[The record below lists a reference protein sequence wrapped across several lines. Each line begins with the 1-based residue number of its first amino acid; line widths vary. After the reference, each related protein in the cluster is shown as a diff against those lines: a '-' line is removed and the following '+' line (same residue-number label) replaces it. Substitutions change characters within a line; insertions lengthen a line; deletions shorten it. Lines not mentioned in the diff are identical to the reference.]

1 MARGVSLHIGLNEV
15 DPNHYK
21 DGDGNPWK
29 GELAACEADAH
40 AMVDLATAQKFEVRG
55 PLLSKQA
62 TSAAVIG
69 EITKVAG
76 ELAPGDI
83 FFLTYSGHGGQV
95 TNLNPDDDPEEDD
108 LDETWCLYDREL
120 IDDEL
125 FGLLATFK
133 PGVRVVICSDSCH
146 SGTVDRGDPPD
157 DDLPTAKQLPMSV
170 AIATEKAHQAEYEE
184 LQRKVPK
191 ERLAAMAA
199 TVVLLSGCQ
208 DHQFSRDGR
217 VNGAFTGAL
226 LKAWKEPTARK
237 SLSPCCPPRPPGS
250 PRTTTR
256 CRTSRSSASTSVP
269 PSRSDGRA
277 GAARRESPNGSGPRA
292 AEPGGDGGAELRR
305 GPSEDRGVVAD
316 HHEGEAA
323 PCRRDRGAGVAD
335 RGTARQLAIGRRGE
349 EAIHELLQLGLL
361 AGRPLESERSPMP
374 RKTAVSPG
382 VSRMASSSSKAR
394 RVLDL
399 DGAHHPVTGGQV
411 LGRRG
416 EAPPAVANRRHRHAE
431 PAKHLLS
438 VGTDCP
444 VDASQAQ
451 HDAPLIYPKWFMPLF
466 FATLVSWLPSG

>member
-69 EITKVAG
+69 EVTKVAG
-76 ELAPGDI
+76 ELEPGDI

-125 FGLLATFK
+125 FGLLGHLQARRARRHLL
-133 PGVRVVICSDSCH
+133 G
-146 SGTVDRGDPPD
+146 
-157 DDLPTAKQLPMSV
+157 QLPQRHGRPRGP
-170 AIATEKAHQAEYEE
+170 AGRRPADGQAAPDVGRHRHGEGAPGRVRRAAEE
-184 LQRKVPK
+184 GAQGA
-191 ERLAAMAA
+191 LAAMAA

-237 SLSPCCPPRPPGS
+237 SLQSLLAATAPGS

-269 PSRSDGRA
+269 PSRSDGR
-277 GAARRESPNGSGPRA
+277 RA
-292 AEPGGDGGAELRR
+292 QRR
-305 GPSEDRGVVAD
+305 G
-316 HHEGEAA
+316 
-323 PCRRDRGAGVAD
+323 
-335 RGTARQLAIGRRGE
+335 
-349 EAIHELLQLGLL
+349 
-361 AGRPLESERSPMP
+361 RPQRWWC
-374 RKTAVSPG
+374 G
-382 VSRMASSSSKAR
+382 
-394 RVLDL
+394 
-399 DGAHHPVTGGQV
+399 
-411 LGRRG
+411 
-416 EAPPAVANRRHRHAE
+416 
-431 PAKHLLS
+431 
-438 VGTDCP
+438 DC
-444 VDASQAQ
+444 S
-451 HDAPLIYPKWFMPLF
+451 
-466 FATLVSWLPSG
+466 